1 MSKTTKSDIL
11 KKQLVLAME
20 KSLGVITTAC
30 KSVGIARST
39 FYEWYNSDIN
49 FKNEIDDIKE
59 VATDYVVSKLFEQ
72 IKNNNHVSTIF
83 YLKTKGK
90 DRGFV
95 ERQEI
100 VQRVDLESELQLL
113 SDEDLEKRLIEL
125 RNAIQN

>member
-39 FYEWYNSDIN
+39 FYEWYNSDID
-49 FKNEIDDIKE
+49 FKNDIDDIKE

-100 VQRVDLESELQLL
+100 VQRVDLESELQML